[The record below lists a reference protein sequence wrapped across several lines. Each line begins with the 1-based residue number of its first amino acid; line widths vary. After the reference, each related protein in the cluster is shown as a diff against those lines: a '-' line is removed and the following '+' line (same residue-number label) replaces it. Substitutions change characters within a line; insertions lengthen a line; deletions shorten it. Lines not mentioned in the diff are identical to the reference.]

1 MSSSIYLDIGNSS
14 TKWKYKGKYF
24 ETRTKEFSLSQL
36 PKSSR
41 IWISNVSSTFV
52 IENKPN
58 FSLVESQKRY
68 KSLINSYEKPNSL
81 GSDRWLAMIA
91 CYEMNP
97 GRGFILVDIGT
108 AITIDLVDN
117 SGLHLGGVIFPGLY
131 KIIGTFENFPV
142 SHQINTN
149 EIGQSTKEA
158 WSIGTLDLIVNG
170 INQKVHDIKINEPDL
185 DIYLTG
191 GGVSHLENFL
201 NFSYVYHKN
210 LVLDG
215 LELFANNVG

>member
-1 MSSSIYLDIGNSS
+1 MNSYIYLDIGN
-14 TKWKYKGKYF
+14 TNARWKYKGKYF
-24 ETRTKEFSLSQL
+24 DTRAKEFSLSQL
-36 PKSSR
+36 PKSSK
-41 IWISNVSSTFV
+41 IWISNVSSTFI
-52 IENKPN
+52 IENKHN
-58 FSLVESQKRY
+58 FSIVESQKRY

-158 WSIGTLDLIVNG
+158 WSIGTLDLVVSG
-170 INQKVHDIKINEPDL
+170 INQKIHELKQKIPSAN
-185 DIYLTG
+185 IYFTG
-191 GGVSHLENFL
+191 GGFEDIRKFIE
-201 NFSYVYHKN
+201 FPYDYHKN

-215 LELFANNVG
+215 LELFADNVG

>member
-1 MSSSIYLDIGNSS
+1 MNSCIYLDIGN
-14 TKWKYKGKYF
+14 TNVRWKYKGKYF

-41 IWISNVSSTFV
+41 IWISNVSSTFI

-58 FSLVESQKRY
+58 FSIVESQKRY
-68 KSLINSYEKPNSL
+68 KSLINSYVTPNSL

-91 CYEMNP
+91 SYEINP

-108 AITIDLVDN
+108 AVTIDLVDN

-131 KIIGTFENFPV
+131 KVRETFENFPV
-142 SHQINTN
+142 SSEIKNN
-149 EIGQSTKEA
+149 KIGQSTKDA
-158 WSIGTLDLIVNG
+158 WSIGTLDLVVSG
-170 INQKVHDIKINEPDL
+170 INQKIYELKQKIPSAN
-185 DIYLTG
+185 IYFTG
-191 GGVSHLENFL
+191 GGFEDIRKFIEFPHDC
-201 NFSYVYHKN
+201 HKN

-215 LELFANNVG
+215 LELFADNVG